1 VRTVVWV
8 AVGVLA
14 LNLLLVGALV
24 CIGVTRRVQIAR
36 THRELERLGLLV
48 KWPYAPKNRPIWPRW
63 AAGFAGCV
71 ALIITTFTVTA
82 AGPSATTQISA
93 AGSSP
98 HSEPFHAAVGRPK
111 IDMGSERPVTPYPR
125 PASQGAASPL
135 DPTSSSAP
143 PATDAGN
150 DAGAPSAV
158 AAVPASASTIR
169 LDWAPVDQ
177 ATRYDIERSTDTVAW
192 TPVASTSGAHT
203 AYTDDALASGTTYYY
218 RVVAFV
224 DGQEASRSD
233 AVSATTAVDAS
244 TPPMFISATGS
255 ATSIELQWSD
265 LEGTL
270 GFLIERSP
278 DGVAWTQI
286 GTAGQGVTSYTD
298 TGLPPATSYSYRIIA
313 ETSDGESPPSKVLSA
328 STDAFGPS
336 TSSANDAPS

>member
-1 VRTVVWV
+1 VVWV
-8 AVGVLA
+8 ALGVLA

-24 CIGVTRRVQIAR
+24 LIGLIRRVQIAR

-71 ALIITTFTVTA
+71 ALIITTFMVTA

-98 HSEPFHAAVGRPK
+98 QSAPFHAAIGRPK
-111 IDMGSERPVTPYPR
+111 LDAGSERPVTQDPR
-125 PASQGAASPL
+125 AASQGVESPQSST
-135 DPTSSSAP
+135 TSPAP
-143 PATDAGN
+143 PATDPGN

-192 TPVASTSGAHT
+192 APVGTTYGRDT
-203 AYTDDALASGTTYYY
+203 AYTDDTLSSGTTYYY

-224 DGQEASRSD
+224 NGQEASRSD
-233 AVSATTAVDAS
+233 AVSATTTVDAS
-244 TPPMFISATGS
+244 TPPVLISATGS
-255 ATSIELQWSD
+255 ATSIQLEWSD

-270 GFLIERSP
+270 GFLIQRSP
-278 DGVAWTQI
+278 DGLTWTQI

-298 TGLPPATSYSYRIIA
+298 TGLAPATSFSYRIVA
-313 ETSDGESPPSKVLSA
+313 ETSDGDSPPSNVLSA
-328 STDAFGPS
+328 ATDALGPS
-336 TSSANDAPS
+336 TTSNTNDVPS